1 MKKIKISIFFIIF
14 STFFTN
20 SLHSIENKILF
31 KINNE
36 IITTLDILNELKYLE
51 IINEN
56 FKNTEKKQAFEV
68 AKKSLIREKI
78 KEIELKKVVNNEIM
92 LDEQFLNNILISY
105 FKKIEINSISDFEN
119 YFSSIKINPDLIK
132 KKISIEILW
141 NQLIF
146 QKYEQ
151 NVKIDKEKIIN
162 ELKKNDKQKQFFLS
176 EILFNLNE
184 NEKLDDKFDL
194 IKQKINESNFSD
206 AALIYSISDTANKGG
221 ELGWINEN
229 ALSKKISDI
238 LQDVEKGKFS
248 KPFLIP
254 GGFLILKIK
263 DIKVVKNNLN
273 QNEEV
278 KKIIKEKTN
287 KQLNQFSNIFFN
299 KIQKNI
305 NINEL

>member
-78 KEIELKKVVNNEIM
+78 KEIELKKVVNDEIM

-132 KKISIEILW
+132 KKISIEVLW

-146 QKYEQ
+146 EKYKQ
-151 NVKIDKEKIIN
+151 SVKINKEDIIN
-162 ELKKNDKQKQFFLS
+162 KIKKNDTQKQFFLS
-176 EILFNLNE
+176 EILFNLDE
-184 NEKLDDKFDL
+184 NEKLNDKFNL
-194 IKQKINESNFSD
+194 IKNEINKSNFYNT
-206 AALIYSISDTANKGG
+206 ALIYSISDTANKGG

-229 ALSKKISDI
+229 TLSKKISDI
-238 LQDVEKGKFS
+238 LQNIEIGKFS
-248 KPFLIP
+248 KPILIP
-254 GGFLILKIK
+254 GGFLILKIT
-263 DIKVVKNNLN
+263 DIKIVKNNIN
-273 QNEEV
+273 QDEEV
-278 KKIIKEKTN
+278 KKITREKTN
-287 KQLNQFSNIFFN
+287 EQLNQFSNIFFN
-299 KIQKNI
+299 KIQKDI
-305 NINEL
+305 TINEL